1 MGSDIILLDTNSYSA
16 FISGNKAVSQLV
28 LKANSICMS
37 SIVLGELYAGFIR
50 GNKSVQNI
58 RILQNFQK
66 EKEVSHVGTTYQT
79 SQIYGSLVAALAKK
93 GRPIPTND
101 VWIAAQSI
109 ENNAQLISSDSH
121 FKEIVEIKGTGLN
134 WKSF

>member
-1 MGSDIILLDTNSYSA
+1 MASNIILLDTNSYSA
-16 FISGNKAVSQLV
+16 FISGNKTVSRFV

-50 GNKSVQNI
+50 GSRSVQNV

-66 EKEVSHVGTTYQT
+66 EKGIIYVGTTYQT
-79 SQIYGSLVAALAKK
+79 AQIYGSLVAALAKK

-121 FKEIVEIKGTGLN
+121 FKEIMDIKGTGLS